1 MLVRER
7 MNPAGKWVAAS
18 LPIPSV
24 IDVYEKSEFIW
35 LPVVDQEGRLIGLIT
50 LTEIQNGK
58 ARLADPTENTENL
71 TAQDIMTSR
80 FLFVTEKTPIEE
92 AARIMID
99 YDMSE
104 LPVVKDGYYTGII
117 TEKTML
123 RVLMEITGARRQG
136 IRLMVQMENKNGEL
150 LNLLELIRDQNG
162 TVQGLCTYCAPENEY
177 MIVTMR
183 VDEVDKYNLKQ
194 EIRNLGIKVIDI
206 R

>member
-1 MLVRER
+1 
-7 MNPAGKWVAAS
+7 
-18 LPIPSV
+18 
-24 IDVYEKSEFIW
+24 
-35 LPVVDQEGRLIGLIT
+35 
-50 LTEIQNGK
+50 
-58 ARLADPTENTENL
+58 
-71 TAQDIMTSR
+71 MTSR

-92 AARIMID
+92 AARIMFD